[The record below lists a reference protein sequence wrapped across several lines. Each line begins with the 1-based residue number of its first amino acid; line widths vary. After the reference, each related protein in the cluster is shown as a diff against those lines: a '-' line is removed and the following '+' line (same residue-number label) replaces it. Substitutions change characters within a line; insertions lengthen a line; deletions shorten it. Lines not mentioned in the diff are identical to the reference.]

1 MKSKKMRTVT
11 MSGQTSVTTLE
22 NGLHYVQ
29 STPDN
34 PVVGQVEPFVGR
46 GRIQML
52 SNGQL
57 EVTQTRRVRRKPEYK
72 GDYLSFS
79 RGNDGNDRVY
89 FMTPSEL
96 RADMPRLL
104 QKDVAKLLVYL
115 EEMITSK
122 KGQKA

>member
-1 MKSKKMRTVT
+1 MKTVT
-11 MSGQTSVTTLE
+11 MSGMTSVTTLE

-34 PVVGQVEPFVGR
+34 MVAGQVEPFVGR

-57 EVTQTRRVRRKPEYK
+57 EVTQTRRVRKKPEYK
-72 GDYLSFS
+72 GDYLSLS
-79 RGNDGNDRVY
+79 YGNDGNDRVI

-104 QKDVAKLLVYL
+104 QKDVAKLLAYL
-115 EEMITSK
+115 SGHFTSK
-122 KGQKA
+122 KDKRA

>member
-1 MKSKKMRTVT
+1 MSKRHEMVT
-11 MSGQTSVTTLE
+11 LSAEVAVSQME
-22 NGLHYVQ
+22 NGMRYVQ
-29 STPDN
+29 VMPDD
-34 PVVGQVEPFVGR
+34 PRVGTVVPFVANGR
-46 GRIQML
+46 AQML

-57 EVTQTRRVRRKPEYK
+57 EVTQTRHVRKKPEYR

-104 QKDVAKLLVYL
+104 QKDIAKLLVYL
-115 EEMITSK
+115 EKMISDK
-122 KGQKA
+122 KKRV

>member
-46 GRIQML
+46 GKIQML

-57 EVTQTRRVRRKPEYK
+57 EVTQTRHVRKKPEYR

-79 RGNDGNDRVY
+79 RGNDGYDRVS
-89 FMTPSEL
+89 FITPSEL

-115 EEMITSK
+115 EEMISSEK
-122 KGQKA
+122 KRV

>member
-34 PVVGQVEPFVGR
+34 LVVGQVEPFVGR
-46 GRIQML
+46 GKIQML

-57 EVTQTRRVRRKPEYK
+57 EVTQTRHVRKKPEYR

-79 RGNDGNDRVY
+79 HGSDGWDRVY

-96 RADMPRLL
+96 RADLPRLL
-104 QKDVAKLLVYL
+104 QKDVAMLLAFL
-115 EEMITSK
+115 SGHFTGK
-122 KGQKA
+122 KGKKA